1 MFTDGIKRWVWVALG
16 IFMAYGSSG
25 CSQQTIAPHAQ
36 VMCPS
41 ERPQMCTR
49 IYQPVCALVDT
60 AAGPVWETRASDCTA
75 CADSEVIGYSASACR

>member
-1 MFTDGIKRWVWVALG
+1 MQSHGFKCVGVVVLALCVSWG
-16 IFMAYGSSG
+16 VSG
-25 CSQQTIAPHAQ
+25 CSQQLLAPQAQ
-36 VMCPS
+36 VICLN

-75 CADSEVIGYSASACR
+75 CADREVIGYSASACQ